1 MLTIDLDKISDNEIV
16 VDEKENNK
24 EENNKK
30 EEKKNKNIIII
41 DRKKHDEAG
50 AKISIY
56 GFLFGILC
64 IIIWGIASV

>member
-1 MLTIDLDKISDNEIV
+1 MLTIDLDKISDNEVV

-24 EENNKK
+24 EEEKK
-30 EEKKNKNIIII
+30 KKNKNIIII
-41 DRKKHDEAG
+41 DRKKHDEAC

-64 IIIWGIASV
+64 IIIWEIASV

>member
-1 MLTIDLDKISDNEIV
+1 MLTIDLDKISDNEVV

-24 EENNKK
+24 EE
-30 EEKKNKNIIII
+30 EKKKKKKNIIII
-41 DRKKHDEAG
+41 DRKKHDEAC

-56 GFLFGILC
+56 CFLFGILC